1 MAKREISHSVVE
13 ALNADTSAQYDVQ
26 SVLTISTTTQ
36 AISVGSD
43 YSYVYILPDND
54 IYFTWATSSSDA
66 ISSSNDH
73 FILGG
78 SDIYILRVPQGIG
91 DTVYFQM
98 QRKGGTPDPTSLQ
111 FKINPLALFEN

>member
-54 IYFTWATSSSDA
+54 IYFTWATSASDA
-66 ISSSNDH
+66 INTSNDL
-73 FILGG
+73 FLIGG
-78 SDIYILRVPQGIG
+78 TNIYILRVPQGIG
-91 DTVYFQM
+91 TSVYLQM
-98 QRKGGTPDPTSLQ
+98 QRKGGTDSSVRTSL
-111 FKINPLALFEN
+111 A